1 MENEYNDEIPEVIEI
16 LESEIDDE
24 IINEDEREREVEIN
38 E

>member
-1 MENEYNDEIPEVIEI
+1 MDDEYIDEIPVVEEI

-24 IINEDEREREVEIN
+24 IINEDECEVEIS